1 MSGAARGG
9 ATHAGRRTPVRGV
22 VFDVDGTLLLS
33 NRTLGGYE
41 LLPGA
46 IEVLTAFK
54 ARQVPFALLTNGSA
68 YPPAQQAAKLRA
80 AGLPVD
86 DEQMI
91 TPSSIAAD
99 YLQRRGI
106 RRALVLGSEGVGQAL
121 RDAGIETVHTGEQ
134 GATEVGSVFVGWH
147 PECGMQ
153 DIETACRAI
162 WGGAELC
169 VASDVPFF
177 ATRQG
182 RTIGY
187 SHAITAAIRRLTR
200 APMTLTGKPSIRALR
215 FVAKRLG
222 VPMRALAVVGDDP
235 VVEVLMAR
243 RGGATALAV
252 TTGTT
257 HRDEWHRQPRSRRP
271 DAILTELREVLEW
284 VGNAAAGPP
293 RDTPRSRSLRTRVGA
308 RRAAATTSS
317 PPAPKRGAVRR
328 SG

>member
-1 MSGAARGG
+1 MRSVRVG
-9 ATHAGRRTPVRGV
+9 ATYPGRRSAVQGV

-33 NRTLGGYE
+33 NRALGSYE

-46 IEVLTAFK
+46 IEVLTSLK
-54 ARQVPFALLTNGSA
+54 SRQVPFALLTNGSA
-68 YPPAQQAAKLRA
+68 YPPAEQAAKLRA

-86 DEQMI
+86 DAQMI
-91 TPSSIAAD
+91 TPSSVAAD
-99 YLQRRGI
+99 YLHRRGI

-121 RDAGIETVHTGEQ
+121 RDAGIETVHIGER

-147 PECGMQ
+147 PECGMK
-153 DIETACRAI
+153 DIETACQAI

-177 ATRQG
+177 ATVQG

-187 SHAITAAIRRLTR
+187 SHAITAAIRRLTKV
-200 APMTLTGKPSIRALR
+200 PMTLTGKPSIRALR

-222 VPMRALAVVGDDP
+222 VPMRGLAVVGDDP
-235 VVEVLMAR
+235 VAEVLMAR
-243 RGGATALAV
+243 RCGATALAV

-257 HRDEWHRQPRSRRP
+257 RRDEWQSQPRSRRP

-284 VGNAAAGPP
+284 VGEGAAAARG
-293 RDTPRSRSLRTRVGA
+293 TPRPRSSRTRVRA
-308 RRAAATTSS
+308 PRAAVTTSS
-317 PPAPKRGAVRR
+317 RPAPKRRAVRP

>member
-1 MSGAARGG
+1 MSGAARVG
-9 ATHAGRRTPVRGV
+9 AHPARRAPVRGV
-22 VFDVDGTLLLS
+22 LFDVDGTLLLS
-33 NRTLGGYE
+33 NRALGGYE

-46 IEVLTAFK
+46 IEVLTTLR
-54 ARQVPFALLTNGSA
+54 ARGVPFALLTNGSA
-68 YPPAQQAAKLRA
+68 YPAAQQAAKLRA

-86 DEQMI
+86 DGQMI

-99 YLQRRGI
+99 YLRRRGI
-106 RRALVLGSEGVGQAL
+106 RRALVLGSAGVGQAL
-121 RDAGIETVHTGEQ
+121 RDVGVETVHTGEA

-147 PECGMQ
+147 PDCGMK
-153 DIETACRAI
+153 DIETACQAI

-177 ATRQG
+177 ASKQG

-187 SHAITAAIRRLTR
+187 SHAITAAIRRLTH

-215 FVAKRLG
+215 FVAKRLD

-257 HRDEWHRQPRSRRP
+257 HREEWQRQPRSRRP
-271 DAILTELREVLEW
+271 DAILTELREVLDW
-284 VGNAAAGPP
+284 VGNTEASPP
-293 RDTPRSRSLRTRVGA
+293 RVTPRPRSSRTRVQA
-308 RRAAATTSS
+308 RRAATSS
-317 PPAPKRGAVRR
+317 RSASKRRAVRR

>member
-1 MSGAARGG
+1 MNGASRGG
-9 ATHAGRRTPVRGV
+9 GARQTIRGV

-46 IEVLTAFK
+46 IEVLTTLK

-68 YPPAQQAAKLRA
+68 YPPAEQAAKLRA

-86 DEQMI
+86 DAQMI
-91 TPSSIAAD
+91 TPSIIAAD

-106 RRALVLGSEGVGQAL
+106 RRALVLGSAGVGQAL
-121 RDAGIETVHTGEQ
+121 RDAGIETVHTGEP

-147 PECGMQ
+147 PQCGMK
-153 DIETACRAI
+153 DIETACQAI
-162 WGGAELC
+162 WRGAELC

-177 ATRQG
+177 ATKQG

-187 SHAITAAIRRLTR
+187 SFAITAAIRRLTH
-200 APMTLTGKPSIRALR
+200 APMTLTGKPSLRALR
-215 FVAKRLG
+215 FVARRLQ
-222 VPMRALAVVGDDP
+222 VPLRALAVVGDDP
-235 VVEVLMAR
+235 IVEVLMAR

-257 HRDEWHRQPRSRRP
+257 RRAEWERQPRSRAP
-271 DAILTELREVLEW
+271 DAILEGLRDLLNWIGGADAVAGDEPVKRHTRARPSRKR
-284 VGNAAAGPP
+284 VRPRRPGAAG
-293 RDTPRSRSLRTRVGA
+293 RSGTSDK
-308 RRAAATTSS
+308 RRAGRH
-317 PPAPKRGAVRR
+317 PG
-328 SG
+328 

>member
-1 MSGAARGG
+1 MSGLARVGG
-9 ATHAGRRTPVRGV
+9 RASRRAPVRGV
-22 VFDVDGTLLLS
+22 LFDVDGTLLLS
-33 NRTLGGYE
+33 DRALGGYE

-46 IEVLTAFK
+46 IEVLTTLK

-68 YPPAQQAAKLRA
+68 YPPEEQAAKLRA

-86 DEQMI
+86 DGQMI

-106 RRALVLGSEGVGQAL
+106 RRALVLGSAGVGQAL
-121 RDAGIETVHTGEQ
+121 RDAGIETVHTGEA

-147 PECGMQ
+147 PECGLK
-153 DIETACRAI
+153 DIETACQAI
-162 WGGAELC
+162 WRGAELC

-182 RTIGY
+182 RTVGY
-187 SHAITAAIRRLTR
+187 SFAITAAIRRLTH
-200 APMTLTGKPSIRALR
+200 APMTLTGKPSLRALR

-235 VVEVLMAR
+235 IVEVLMAR

-257 HRDEWHRQPRSRRP
+257 QRAEWQRQPRPRRP
-271 DAILTELREVLEW
+271 DAILTELREVLSFL
-284 VGNAAAGPP
+284 GDPDTGPP
-293 RDTPRSRSLRTRVGA
+293 QVDPRARPLRTRGRA
-308 RRAAATTSS
+308 RRAASTTATR
-317 PPAPKRGAVRR
+317 PGPRPRAVRR

>member
-1 MSGAARGG
+1 MRGAVRAAARRS
-9 ATHAGRRTPVRGV
+9 RRAPVRGIL
-22 VFDVDGTLLLS
+22 FDVDGTLLLS
-33 NRTLGGYE
+33 DRALGGYE

-46 IEVLTAFK
+46 VEVLTTLK

-68 YPPAQQAAKLRA
+68 HPPAQQAAKLRA
-80 AGLPVD
+80 TGLPVA

-99 YLQRRGI
+99 YLKARGI
-106 RRALVLGSEGVGQAL
+106 RRALVLGSAGVGQAL
-121 RDAGIETVHTGEQ
+121 RDAGIETVHTGED

-147 PECGMQ
+147 PECGMR
-153 DIETACRAI
+153 DIEIACRAI
-162 WGGAELC
+162 WAGAELC

-177 ATRQG
+177 ATKQG

-187 SHAITAAIRRLTR
+187 SHAITAAIRRLTK
-200 APMTLTGKPSIRALR
+200 APMTLTGKPSVRALR
-215 FVAKRLG
+215 FVATRLG

-257 HRDEWHRQPRSRRP
+257 HREEWLRQPHSRRP
-271 DAILTELREVLEW
+271 DAILADLRGVLDW
-284 VGNAAAGPP
+284 VEETPDAPRSTTLRPRATRSRVRARGAAA
-293 RDTPRSRSLRTRVGA
+293 RTAPRSASK
-308 RRAAATTSS
+308 RRAVR
-317 PPAPKRGAVRR
+317 PPG
-328 SG
+328 

>member
-1 MSGAARGG
+1 MSGVARVGR
-9 ATHAGRRTPVRGV
+9 HASRRPTVRGV
-22 VFDVDGTLLLS
+22 LFDVDGTLLLS
-33 NRTLGGYE
+33 DRALGGYE

-46 IEVLTAFK
+46 IEVLTTLT

-68 YPPAQQAAKLRA
+68 YPPAEQAAKLRA

-86 DEQMI
+86 DGQMI

-106 RRALVLGSEGVGQAL
+106 RRALVLGSAGVGQAL
-121 RDAGIETVHTGEQ
+121 RDAGIETVHTGEA

-147 PECGMQ
+147 PECGMK
-153 DIETACRAI
+153 DIETACQAI

-182 RTIGY
+182 RTVGY
-187 SHAITAAIRRLTR
+187 SFAITAAIRRLTR
-200 APMTLTGKPSIRALR
+200 APMTLTGKPSLRALR

-257 HRDEWHRQPRSRRP
+257 QRADWQRQPRSRRP
-271 DAILTELREVLEW
+271 DAILNELREVVDWLGDTEP
-284 VGNAAAGPP
+284 GPP
-293 RDTPRSRSLRTRVGA
+293 RVNPRPRSERNRVRA
-308 RRAAATTSS
+308 RRAASTTATRR
-317 PPAPKRGAVRR
+317 APRRRAVRR

>member
-1 MSGAARGG
+1 V
-9 ATHAGRRTPVRGV
+9 PVRGV
-22 VFDVDGTLLLS
+22 LFDVDGTLLLS
-33 NRTLGGYE
+33 DRSLGGYE

-46 IEVLTAFK
+46 IEVLTTLK

-68 YPPAQQAAKLRA
+68 HPPAQQAAKLRA
-80 AGLPVD
+80 TGLPVE

-91 TPSSIAAD
+91 TPSSIAAA

-106 RRALVLGSEGVGQAL
+106 RRALVLGSAGVGQAL
-121 RDAGIETVHTGEQ
+121 RDAGIETVHTGEE

-177 ATRQG
+177 ATKQG

-187 SHAITAAIRRLTR
+187 SHAITAAIRRLTG
-200 APMTLTGKPSIRALR
+200 APMTLTGKPSVRALR
-215 FVAKRLG
+215 FVAQRLG

-257 HRDEWHRQPRSRRP
+257 HRAEWQRQPPSRRP
-271 DAILTELREVLEW
+271 DAILADLRGVLDW
-284 VGNAAAGPP
+284 VDETPDAPSTTILRP
-293 RDTPRSRSLRTRVGA
+293 RATRSRVRT
-308 RRAAATTSS
+308 RRAAARTASRRAS
-317 PPAPKRGAVRR
+317 KRRAVRHP
-328 SG
+328 G

>member
-1 MSGAARGG
+1 M
-9 ATHAGRRTPVRGV
+9 
-22 VFDVDGTLLLS
+22 FDVDGTLLLS
-33 NRTLGGYE
+33 DRTLGGYE

-46 IEVLTAFK
+46 IEVLTTLK
-54 ARQVPFALLTNGSA
+54 ARKIPFALLTNGSA
-68 YPPAQQAAKLRA
+68 HPPAEQAAKLRA

-86 DEQMI
+86 DEQML

-99 YLQRRGI
+99 YLERRGI
-106 RRALVLGSEGVGQAL
+106 RSALVLGSPGVGQAL
-121 RDAGIETVHTGEQ
+121 RDAGIATVHTGET

-147 PECGMQ
+147 PDCGMK

-177 ATRQG
+177 ATKQG

-257 HRDEWHRQPRSRRP
+257 TRQEWQRQPRSRRP
-271 DAILTELREVLEW
+271 DAILADLREVLGWLDDTAETRRS
-284 VGNAAAGPP
+284 G
-293 RDTPRSRSLRTRVGA
+293 TPRARSLRTRTRP
-308 RRAAATTSS
+308 RRATTSS
-317 PPAPKRGAVRR
+317 RPAPKRRAVRR

>member
-1 MSGAARGG
+1 MSAVAGNGAARRGVG
-9 ATHAGRRTPVRGV
+9 KPVRGV

-33 NRTLGGYE
+33 NRSLGGYE

-46 IEVLTAFK
+46 VEVLSALK
-54 ARQVPFALLTNGSA
+54 ARHVPFALLTNGSL
-68 YPPAQQAAKLRA
+68 YPPAEQAAKLRA
-80 AGLPVD
+80 SGLPVED
-86 DEQMI
+86 AQMI

-106 RRALVLGSEGVGQAL
+106 RRVLVLGSRGVGQAL
-121 RDAGIETVHTGEQ
+121 RDAGIETVHTGES
-134 GATEVGSVFVGWH
+134 GATEVGSVYVGWH
-147 PECGMQ
+147 PECGMK
-153 DIETACRAI
+153 DIETACQAI

-187 SHAITAAIRRLTR
+187 SFAITAAIRRMTR
-200 APMTLTGKPSIRALR
+200 APMTLTGKPSLRALR
-215 FVAKRLG
+215 FAAARLALP
-222 VPMRALAVVGDDP
+222 VRSLAVVGDDP

-257 HRDEWHRQPRSRRP
+257 ARAEWERQPRSRRP
-271 DAILTELREVLEW
+271 DAILAHLSELSGW
-284 VGNAAAGPP
+284 VADPDSEPAGAP
-293 RDTPRSRSLRTRVGA
+293 RARTRTRIA
-308 RRAAATTSS
+308 RAAARSRATPGRSTARRTT
-317 PPAPKRGAVRR
+317 R
-328 SG
+328 